1 MKNYKIKNQNLN
13 VPSESISTHCEAL
26 GLCLPEFINALV
38 KGDLEFTGQRNFFF
52 LLSNSDPV
60 ILHYKS
66 TEPSTIKLRT
76 SVCFLF
82 VAPSYSRTTEFK
94 KTCSYFNQSKDIV
107 ISSARLWL
115 VEGQEEGRNFRC
127 TVVQLY
133 DGATETDF
141 LLFFQPI
148 TGRLFCQNWRLVLWL
163 VEWRAEGSVSDKL
176 LYKCMTVRQKKI
188 RCPRL

>member
-133 DGATETDF
+133 DGATETGLSA
-141 LLFFQPI
+141 LLSTNHRKAVFSKLE
-148 TGRLFCQNWRLVLWL
+148 TGVMIGW
-163 VEWRAEGSVSDKL
+163 
-176 LYKCMTVRQKKI
+176 MTSR
-188 RCPRL
+188 RFSFR